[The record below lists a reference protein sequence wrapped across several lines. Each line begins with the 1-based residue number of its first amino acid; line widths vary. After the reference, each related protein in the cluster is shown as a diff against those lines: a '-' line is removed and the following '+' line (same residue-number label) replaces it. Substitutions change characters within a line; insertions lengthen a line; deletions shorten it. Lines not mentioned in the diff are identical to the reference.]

1 MTSFS
6 MKSLII
12 FICFFPFIN
21 SKLIIEQNLNFNYTV
36 LSGQHNQT
44 ISDWIRNN
52 VPIFIGM
59 CIGVVIIIILI
70 ICIITCSIV
79 LRQKYKNFYSK
90 INNVSY
96 SSEREESKDSSDI
109 LA

>member
-12 FICFFPFIN
+12 FIFIFSFIK
-21 SKLIIEQNLNFNYTV
+21 SKLIIEQNPNFNYTV
-36 LSGQHNQT
+36 LAGQQNQT
-44 ISDWIRNN
+44 ISGWIKNN
-52 VPIFIGM
+52 VLLTIGM
-59 CIGVVIIIILI
+59 CIGVVIIIILL

-96 SSEREESKDSSDI
+96 SSERNESKDSSDI
-109 LA
+109 LS

>member
-21 SKLIIEQNLNFNYTV
+21 SKLIIEQNLNFNNTV
-36 LSGQHNQT
+36 LAGQQNQT